1 VICPVKVT
9 EVLGENGF
17 GKVEQDGKRVSEIE
31 IRRLTEHHAEAAWQ
45 LRLVALESTPQAF
58 AESADEHQ
66 LTTVENFAEKLRSG
80 ASENFV
86 LGAFDG
92 PALVGMCGFYR
103 EQRLKRHHRGWIW
116 GVFVK
121 PAYRAEGVGRALIL
135 DLLKRAEALTGI
147 RQVLLTVA
155 ITQEAARRVYA
166 SLGFR
171 SIGVE
176 PGALCV
182 NDSYIDEE
190 HMVLDFRNK

>member
-1 VICPVKVT
+1 V
-9 EVLGENGF
+9 G
-17 GKVEQDGKRVSEIE
+17 EIE
-31 IRRLTEHHAEAAWQ
+31 IRRLTEHDAEAAWQ
-45 LRLVALESTPQAF
+45 FRLEALESTPQAF
-58 AESADEHQ
+58 AESADEHR

-80 ASENFV
+80 GSENFV

-121 PAYRAEGVGRALIL
+121 PAYRAGGVGRALIL

-155 ITQEAARRVYA
+155 TTQEAARRVYA

-190 HMVLDFRNK
+190 HMVLDIRNE